1 MKIEVLLTDKV
12 EKIDN
17 FENNRKLFEANK
29 FEAKKNQMF
38 YMSSNNTT
46 EETTTL
52 IVGTDGCKSEY
63 DFVDLGASIGKKLN
77 NDCDLK
83 LTAISENLNM
93 NLIEFGIIL
102 STYRFENFKSKK
114 SAEINVNILDSEF
127 STEIENKVNSIFWVR
142 DMVNFPALTK
152 SPEFFQQKVEELID
166 GLNIDFKSHNEEW
179 IKENNMGGVIGVS
192 QGSERSPKFL
202 IGEYNTKAKKQISL
216 IGSNDKKGKQ
226 ALLNLIH
233 ETKNKNLKFMQADLS
248 SIKDIKL
255 LAKKLINEKLDI
267 LINNAGA
274 LYYSRNESVDK
285 IEKTF
290 ALNHLS
296 YFALTNLLLK
306 YKVIKNGGRIINVA
320 SGAHR
325 GVNID
330 FNNLEM
336 SNNYNGWICYK
347 KSKLC
352 NILFTKKLSDL
363 ISKKNITVNC
373 LHPGFVKTEF
383 GKNNRGIVGLVIKF
397 LMNFFAITVEEGAK
411 TIIHLANN
419 QDLKNITGKYF
430 YKSKINQPSQFA
442 ENKSSADQLWD
453 VSVKILKSKDLTL

>member
-63 DFVDLGASIGKKLN
+63 DFVNLGASIGKKLN

-83 LTAISENLNM
+83 LTAISGNLNM

-102 STYRFENFKSKK
+102 STYRFDHFKSKK
-114 SAEINVNILDSEF
+114 SGEIKVNILDSEF

-216 IGSNDKKGKQ
+216 IGKGVLFDSGGLSLKSPSGMETMKTDMAGAATAWGIIALVAKEGLDIGLKVYTPIVENMPSGSAIRPGDILNMRNGKTIEVMNTDAEGRLIMADALAYASESKPDVICDVATLTGAAYVALGVEIGAVFSNDKVTLESFLNANNDGFENYHPLPLEQSYKSLIKSNIADMKNSGGRFGGAITA
-226 ALLNLIH
+226 ALLLEEFVDDLNWIH
-233 ETKNKNLKFMQADLS
+233 LDIAGPARSRSSS
-248 SIKDIKL
+248 SIYPEGGTGFGVL
-255 LAKKLINEKLDI
+255 
-267 LINNAGA
+267 G
-274 LYYSRNESVDK
+274 
-285 IEKTF
+285 
-290 ALNHLS
+290 
-296 YFALTNLLLK
+296 YFNFLT
-306 YKVIKNGGRIINVA
+306 G
-320 SGAHR
+320 
-325 GVNID
+325 
-330 FNNLEM
+330 E
-336 SNNYNGWICYK
+336 
-347 KSKLC
+347 
-352 NILFTKKLSDL
+352 
-363 ISKKNITVNC
+363 
-373 LHPGFVKTEF
+373 
-383 GKNNRGIVGLVIKF
+383 
-397 LMNFFAITVEEGAK
+397 
-411 TIIHLANN
+411 ANN
-419 QDLKNITGKYF
+419 
-430 YKSKINQPSQFA
+430 
-442 ENKSSADQLWD
+442 
-453 VSVKILKSKDLTL
+453 